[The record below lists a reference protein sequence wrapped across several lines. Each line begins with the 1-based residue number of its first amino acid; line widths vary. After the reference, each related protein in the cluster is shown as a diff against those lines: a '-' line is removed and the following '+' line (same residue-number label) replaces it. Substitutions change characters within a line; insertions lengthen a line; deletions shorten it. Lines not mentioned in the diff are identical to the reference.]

1 MEQTTMT
8 DHDLTELL
16 KMAREAEAFAQPAA
30 PRLAPPLVH
39 APARAS
45 TKPDP
50 YRILGWSSA
59 GLAAAAAVAA
69 AVVLFRIGP
78 APTINTDPN
87 ADTLVAQVPTAD
99 HTTAVGPVVAPE
111 ATVIPAA
118 LAVATPLATQPHEGR
133 ESIIVAM
140 FRTADGQS
148 RCVRIKSHEWDCG
161 RSLDDISEGDLIGF
175 AFENACDSVIEEGPE
190 SLVVL
195 AMSGPKGSFAKEA
208 ETAEAIAAC
217 MQSTPDSCGIEAAC
231 YADVALQCLP
241 PGITVRAET
250 LAVR

>member
-1 MEQTTMT
+1 MT

-30 PRLAPPLVH
+30 PRLVPRLVQ

-45 TKPDP
+45 TKPDTF
-50 YRILGWSSA
+50 RILGWSSA

-87 ADTLVAQVPTAD
+87 ENTLVAQVPTAD
-99 HTTAVGPVVAPE
+99 HTTAVGPPVSPE
-111 ATVIPAA
+111 ASVIPAA
-118 LAVATPLATQPHEGR
+118 LAVATPVHEGR

-140 FRTADGQS
+140 FRTSDGQS